1 MTHDQFKRA
10 AVLLA
15 GAVAV
20 TSFATRAQAQ
30 DQAQVDAWV
39 PADDNG
45 PVDVPQTLDVSSPV
59 NTLDAALERAYW
71 TNPTLLAERA
81 RLEAFDFRL
90 PQARARSGPQLN
102 FEASYG
108 FRRDN
113 IEQIKGGYLPR
124 SGWAP
129 SASAILTQPLFTFGR
144 NAAAERSASAQIDYQ
159 RAALQAT
166 EQQVLL
172 QAISAYVAVRR
183 DREAVRIAQ
192 ENLDLLERE
201 LADNTARLKARDTTR
216 TDVQQVGTRVEL
228 GRAQLLQA
236 QRSQALAEADFLKVV
251 GSLPG
256 DLAPP
261 APFTMPARNLEDAYT
276 IAQQVNPVL
285 VAAYARERVSRAQ
298 ISAARAE
305 RKPRVDLRGR
315 AGLDTSLFGLE
326 RLRQTSLRGE
336 VVVSGPIFQSGA
348 LGARIGEAEAAN
360 DADWRLIDQAL
371 RETRAEVSDAWNEWL
386 TAEASLDNLARAVT
400 LAEQAHRGAVQQ
412 ERVGMRTTLDVLD
425 LARDLLSARVS
436 FNQALA
442 TAEVA
447 RVRVLS
453 AIGVLDRETTA
464 PGRARHDVERHYQ
477 QTQGDGD
484 LPLITAGVQALD
496 RIVLGSDDERDV
508 RDPTGALLSAPAAVP
523 VWGPVVT
530 DADLETG
537 LSGGAKARIDRPDDA
552 GGRP

>member
-1 MTHDQFKRA
+1 MTRDQFKRA
-10 AVLLA
+10 AVLFT
-15 GAVAV
+15 GAVA
-20 TSFATRAQAQ
+20 AIALAQTAQ
-30 DQAQVDAWV
+30 GQAWTPGDDA
-39 PADDNG
+39 G
-45 PVDVPQTLDVSSPV
+45 PVDVPQTLEVSSPV
-59 NTLDAALERAYW
+59 TTLEAALERAYW
-71 TNPTLLAERA
+71 TNPSLLAERA
-81 RLEAFDFRL
+81 RLEGFDFRL

-113 IEQIKGGYLPR
+113 IEQITGGYLPR

-144 NAAAERSASAQIDYQ
+144 NASAERSASAQIDYQ
-159 RAALQAT
+159 RAALRAT

-172 QAISAYVAVRR
+172 QAVSAYVAVRR

-201 LADNTARLKARDTTR
+201 LADNTARFKARDTTR

-236 QRSQALAEADFLKVV
+236 KRSAALAEADFLKVV

-256 DLAPP
+256 ELAPP
-261 APFTMPARNLEDAYT
+261 SPITLPARSLEDAYT
-276 IAQQVNPVL
+276 LAQQVNPVL

-298 ISAARAE
+298 IGAARAE

-348 LGARIGEAEAAN
+348 LDARIGEAEAAN

-371 RETRAEVSDAWNEWL
+371 RETRAEVSDAWSEWL
-386 TAEASLDNLARAVT
+386 TAEASLDNLSRAVT
-400 LAEQAHRGAVQQ
+400 LAEQAHSGAVQQ

-442 TAEVA
+442 SAQIA

-453 AIGVLDRETTA
+453 AIGVLDREATA
-464 PGRARHDVERHYQ
+464 PGLAHHDVERHYRR
-477 QTQGDGD
+477 TRDDGD
-484 LPLITAGVQALD
+484 VPLITSAVQSID
-496 RIVLGSDDERDV
+496 RIVLGSEADREI
-508 RDPTGALLSAPAAVP
+508 RDPSGALLTPPAALP
-523 VWGPVVT
+523 MWGPVIIEAAP
-530 DADLETG
+530 DMG
-537 LSGGAKARIDRPDDA
+537 RSGAVKARIDSPADA
-552 GGRP
+552 RGNP

>member
-1 MTHDQFKRA
+1 MTHDRFKLA
-10 AVLLA
+10 AGLLA
-15 GAVAV
+15 SAVAV
-20 TSFATRAQAQ
+20 LSFVQTAQVQAQ
-30 DQAQVDAWV
+30 TWAPGNDA
-39 PADDNG
+39 G
-45 PVDVPQTLDVSSPV
+45 PVDVPQTLEVSSPV
-59 NTLDAALERAYW
+59 TNLEAALDRAYW
-71 TNPTLLAERA
+71 TNPSLLAERA
-81 RLEAFDFRL
+81 RLEGVDFRL
-90 PQARARSGPQLN
+90 PQARARSGPQLS

-113 IEQIKGGYLPR
+113 IEQLTGGYLPR

-159 RAALQAT
+159 RAVVRAT

-172 QAISAYVAVRR
+172 QAVSAYVAVRR

-192 ENLDLLERE
+192 ENLVLLERE
-201 LADNTARLKARDTTR
+201 LTDNTARLKARDTTR

-236 QRSQALAEADFLKVV
+236 QRSAALAEADFLKVV

-261 APFTMPARNLEDAYT
+261 SPITLPARTLEDAFT
-276 IAQQVNPVL
+276 LAQQVNPVL
-285 VAAYARERVSRAQ
+285 VAAYARERASRAQ
-298 ISAARAE
+298 INSARAE

-326 RLRQTSLRGE
+326 RLRQTSLRAE

-371 RETRAEVSDAWNEWL
+371 RETRAEVSDAWNEWV
-386 TAEASLDNLARAVT
+386 TAEGSLANLSRAVT
-400 LAEQAHRGAVQQ
+400 LAEQAYRGAVQQ

-453 AIGVLDRETTA
+453 AIGVLDRATTA
-464 PGRARHDVERHYQ
+464 PGRQRHDVERHYQ
-477 QTQGDGD
+477 RTRDDGD
-484 LPLITAGVQALD
+484 LPAITAAVQSLD
-496 RIVLGSDDERDV
+496 RIVLGPDSDREV
-508 RDPTGALLSAPAAVP
+508 RDPSGALLTAPAAVP
-523 VWGPVVT
+523 VW
-530 DADLETG
+530 DAVSVDAAPENG
-537 LSGGAKARIDRPDDA
+537 KVGAAKARIDGPADLEA
-552 GGRP
+552 NP